1 MLLFKRLSKWFGR
14 KREPGRVTYERV
26 SRNEVK
32 IIYQEGDIH
41 NEVIALVATKG
52 TY

>member
-1 MLLFKRLSKWFGR
+1 MIFGWLSKLLTG
-14 KREPGRVTYERV
+14 KQEPEKITYERV
-26 SRNEVK
+26 SHNEVR
-32 IIYQEGDIH
+32 IIYKCGAIC